1 VPTRT
6 RASRTGRGRAGER
19 GARSGDPR
27 GGAQG
32 GVRMCVRCDR
42 ITDAPVVVAEVRQN
56 SGPGCHV
63 YACRECAPGFPPV
76 PDVLELFGGPYEGGR
91 ERGEREE

>member
-1 VPTRT
+1 M
-6 RASRTGRGRAGER
+6 
-19 GARSGDPR
+19 
-27 GGAQG
+27 
-32 GVRMCVRCDR
+32 RMCVRCDR
-42 ITDAPVVVAEVRQN
+42 ITDAPVVVAEVHQN

>member
-1 VPTRT
+1 
-6 RASRTGRGRAGER
+6 
-19 GARSGDPR
+19 
-27 GGAQG
+27 
-32 GVRMCVRCDR
+32 MH
-42 ITDAPVVVAEVRQN
+42 QN